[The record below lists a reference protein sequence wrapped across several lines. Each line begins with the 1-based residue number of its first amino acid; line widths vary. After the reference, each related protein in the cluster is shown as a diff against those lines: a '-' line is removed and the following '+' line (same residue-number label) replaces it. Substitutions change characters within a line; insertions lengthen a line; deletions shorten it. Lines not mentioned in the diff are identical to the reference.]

1 MFYSSKWNKCLGD
14 LQLASFPATRL
25 RLDISSEASVTL
37 RHLPGVDREKA
48 VSDCRHPDHKHIVD
62 PIVIFVPR
70 LQYDARL
77 EAVPCVARLRG
88 TLRVGEDVDIITGA
102 ELIIGVDRELPSGID
117 QAPVRPDRK
126 QFTWTQN
133 VGS

>member
-1 MFYSSKWNKCLGD
+1 MTLTIPVSS
-14 LQLASFPATRL
+14 PATRL

-37 RHLPGVDREKA
+37 RYLPGVDREKA
-48 VSDCRHPDHKHIVD
+48 VSDCRHPNHKHIVD
-62 PIVIFVPR
+62 PIVILVPS
-70 LQYDARL
+70 LQCDARL

-102 ELIIGVDRELPSGID
+102 ELIVGIDRELASGID
-117 QAPVRPDRK
+117 QAPVRPNGE
-126 QFTWTQN
+126 QITWTQD